1 MDKEFL
7 KGLGIEG
14 ENAEKILNQHN
25 EVLKNKFVPIERF
38 NEIYSDLK
46 NQKDTVKTL
55 NGQLEELKKV
65 DPEKLQGEIERLQKE
80 NKTAKEKYESDV
92 NNLKI
97 SNAIEKALTGA
108 KAKNIT
114 AVKALL
120 KMDDIKLD
128 GDDVKGID
136 EQIKAL
142 TSAEETKFL
151 FDTDTGT
158 GNGIKG
164 ANLDGKQNN
173 GGAGGSG
180 SDSKGVQYAQRYNN
194 NVFTRLGM
202 NKE

>member
-14 ENAEKILNQHN
+14 ENADKIINQH
-25 EVLKNKFVPIERF
+25 KADIKDKYIPIERF
-38 NEIYSDLK
+38 NEVNTDLK

-55 NGQLEELKKV
+55 SGQLDELKKV
-65 DPEKLQGEIERLQKE
+65 DPEKLKSEIERLQTE
-80 NKTAKEKYESDV
+80 NKTAKEKFESDL

-114 AVKALL
+114 AAKALL

-128 GDDVKGID
+128 GENVKGID

-142 TSAEETKFL
+142 AEAEETKFL
-151 FDTDTGT
+151 FDTETNTNKGM
-158 GNGIKG
+158 KG
-164 ANLDGKQNN
+164 ASPDTPPS
-173 GGAGGSG
+173 GGAGSNE
-180 SDSKGVQYAQRYNN
+180 SKGAQFAQRYNN
-194 NVFTRLGM
+194 NVFSRLGM
-202 NKE
+202 NTTKE